1 MGVETI
7 AASQEMSIAVYGS
20 KADCDTA
27 ANIAGKSAN
36 GNAQELNFSCDS
48 VDTNTLAKTDA
59 DPSMA
64 NTLAAP
70 SNAAS
75 APASSTPAPVHANG
89 GGSNPLMWYMLG
101 SMMQNRS
108 GAPSSGFMPSTAGA
122 PAPSGFINSAGHG
135 KMSFGST
142 ATFPSPTYAQYAGLG
157 KNGGVMQTSMIGS
170 KLAPAASYKAA
181 TSSINSKSSVASSVG
196 HSSRGGGGGGGGGG

>member
-36 GNAQELNFSCDS
+36 GAAQELNFSCDS
-48 VDTNTLAKTDA
+48 VDTNTLAKTDV
-59 DPSMA
+59 DPSMV
-64 NTLAAP
+64 NTLAAADP
-70 SNAAS
+70 SGAAS
-75 APASSTPAPVHANG
+75 TPSSPTQANG
-89 GGSNPLMWYMLG
+89 GGSNLLMWYMLG

-108 GAPSSGFMPSTAGA
+108 GAPSSGFMPNTAGA

-157 KNGGVMQTSMIGS
+157 KNGGIMQTSMIGS

-196 HSSRGGGGGGGGGG
+196 HSSGGRGGGGGGGG